1 MLPFASVGVETDPYV
16 TDGLSDEL
24 RNQFSHMQSLTVTA
38 RSSSIAFQDQSLD
51 AVTIAGKLAVAALLE
66 GTVARSGGLLQV
78 AMQLVDGRSGK
89 VLWAER

>member
-38 RSSSIAFQDQSLD
+38 SW
-51 AVTIAGKLAVAALLE
+51 TVAA
-66 GTVARSGGLLQV
+66 AKFS
-78 AMQLVDGRSGK
+78 GRSARTGPTATF
-89 VLWAER
+89 WPCRTRPRARW